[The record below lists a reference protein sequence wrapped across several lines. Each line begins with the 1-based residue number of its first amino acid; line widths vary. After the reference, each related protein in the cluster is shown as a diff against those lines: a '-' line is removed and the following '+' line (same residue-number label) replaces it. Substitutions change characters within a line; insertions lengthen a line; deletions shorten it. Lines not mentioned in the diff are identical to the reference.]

1 MSAALILAIKTPSGS
16 GYKKFVNEVK
26 KKTLLS
32 PFYSTRYNTSREAGG
47 LIVRIN
53 NG

>member
-1 MSAALILAIKTPSGS
+1 MSAALVLAIKTPSGS

-32 PFYSTRYNTSREAGG
+32 PFYSTRYNASRKASGI
-47 LIVRIN
+47 IVRIN

>member
-1 MSAALILAIKTPSGS
+1 MSAALILTIKTPSGF
-16 GYKKFVNEVK
+16 GYKKFINEVK

-32 PFYSTRYNTSREAGG
+32 PFYSTRYNKSKEAGG
-47 LIVRIN
+47 IIVRIN